1 MKRLLLSMAV
11 VCMSAMVWAQTTTDA
26 APMTAV
32 DSLAAKIIII
42 PHIAI
47 TSDIP
52 DPAQGLMMD
61 RMKRI
66 LLKNGIV
73 DTSDRSRFVL
83 TVKSNVTDGE
93 WTATVPPKY
102 GMVVE
107 FTFYVGDVESG
118 ILYGSH
124 TIRKKVVADSEED
137 AYMQAVKGIRVSDP
151 AFKVLIDKAK
161 VRIVETLDAR
171 DEKLVIEGSDYEIN
185 WW

>member
-1 MKRLLLSMAV
+1 MKRVFLFVTILLSA
-11 VCMSAMVWAQTTTDA
+11 CALYAQTA
-26 APMTAV
+26 ADT
-32 DSLAAKIIII
+32 LASKVIII

-52 DPAQGLMMD
+52 EPAQGLMMNK
-61 RMKRI
+61 MKQI

-83 TVKSNVTDGE
+83 TVKSDVTDQG
-93 WTATVPPKY
+93 WTATAPSKY
-102 GMVVE
+102 AMVVE

-118 ILYGSH
+118 ILYACKSM
-124 TIRKKVVADSEED
+124 RKKVAADNEAA
-137 AYMQAVKGIRVSDP
+137 AYMQAVKSIRVSDP
-151 AFKVLIDKAK
+151 EFKLLIDKAK

-171 DEKLVIEGSDYEIN
+171 DEKVVLEGNDYNIN

>member
-1 MKRLLLSMAV
+1 MKRLLFSMAV
-11 VCMSAMVWAQTTTDA
+11 IAMTLCASAQVATDSIA
-26 APMTAV
+26 
-32 DSLAAKIIII
+32 SKIIII

-52 DPAQGLMMD
+52 EQAQNLMMD

-73 DTSDRSRFVL
+73 DISDRSRFVL

-93 WTATVPPKY
+93 WTATIPPKY
-102 GMVVE
+102 AMVVE

-118 ILYGSH
+118 ILYASRS
-124 TIRKKVVADSEED
+124 IRKKVAADSEEE

-151 AFKVLIDKAK
+151 EFKLMLDKAK

-171 DEKLVIEGSDYEIN
+171 DEKLVIEGNEYEIN